1 MLIDRLIMTLVFFT
15 AVLEVREFV
24 GHCHRRPPFYQ
35 NCTCACIDHIIDGT
49 LNVIFYGILLPVRYL
64 KNKCF
69 FRVFIIGKQEKN
81 IRVGEFLTGS
91 VGLSETF
98 LFFHLIIFLSH
109 YQ

>member
-35 NCTCACIDHIIDGT
+35 NCTCVCIDHIIDGT
-49 LNVIFYGILLPVRYL
+49 LNVIFFGILLPVRYL

-69 FRVFIIGKQEKN
+69 FRFSSFYYRKTEKN

-91 VGLSETF
+91 VGLPETF
-98 LFFHLIIFLSH
+98 FFLSFFSP
-109 YQ
+109 Q